1 MRFDDPSAF
10 EDCCGAATGAG
21 SVWQDY
27 PKGSCMEGRMA
38 TAETAGTLT
47 GTAGAGFLDKE
58 RTIAAAGFNRWLVPP
73 AALCIHLCIGMAY
86 GFSVFWLPLSR
97 AIGLT
102 APKACP
108 DISLFQEL
116 FTTTCDW
123 KVASLGW
130 MYTLFF
136 VVLGVAAAVWGGWLE
151 RVGPRKAG
159 FVAALC
165 WCGGLFLGAIG
176 VYIHQLW
183 LMWLGAGV
191 IGGIGLGLGYIS
203 PVSTLVKWFPD
214 RRGMATGMAIMGFG
228 GGAMI
233 GAPLANLLMNHFK
246 TPTSVGVWETFVAM
260 GVIYFVFMMIGA
272 FRYRLPPA
280 GWRPDGWTPPSET
293 KTMIS
298 QHHVHL
304 DNAHKTP
311 QFWLVWWVLTLNV
324 SAGIGVIG
332 MASPMLQEIF
342 AGKLIGLPD
351 LGFNALNAA
360 QKAQIAAI
368 AAGFAG
374 LLSLFNIGGRF
385 FWASMSDYMGRKNT
399 YYTFFILGIVLY
411 ALAPTFAA
419 TGNKILFVLGFGII
433 LSMYGGGFATVP
445 AYLADLFGTQFVGA
459 IHGRLLTAWST
470 AGIIGP
476 VVVNYLREFQLA
488 AGVPRDQLYNST
500 MYILCAMLVAGLI
513 CNYLVKPVDPKWYM
527 SEAEVAKLQAASAGA
542 GTVQTGSFGI
552 GKGGLDGRAAAFW
565 LFVGIPLAWGVYMTL
580 LSAVKIF

>member
-1 MRFDDPSAF
+1 MATIESA
-10 EDCCGAATGAG
+10 GTMSGVGAG
-21 SVWQDY
+21 I
-27 PKGSCMEGRMA
+27 
-38 TAETAGTLT
+38 
-47 GTAGAGFLDKE
+47 LDRE
-58 RTIAAAGFNRWLVPP
+58 HTIAKAGFNRWLVPP

-102 APKACP
+102 GPKACP
-108 DISLFQEL
+108 DMSLMQEL

-123 KVASLGW
+123 RVASMGW

-136 VVLGVAAAVWGGWLE
+136 VLLGVSAAIWGGWLE
-151 RVGPRKAG
+151 RAGPRKAG
-159 FVAALC
+159 FVAAMC
-165 WCGGLFLGAIG
+165 WGGGLLLGALGIY
-176 VYIHQLW
+176 VHQLW
-183 LMWLGAGV
+183 LLWLGCGV
-191 IGGIGLGLGYIS
+191 IGGVGLGLGYIS

-233 GAPLANLLMNHFK
+233 GAPLANFLLNYFK
-246 TPTSVGVWETFVAM
+246 TPTDVGAWKTFVVM
-260 GVIYFVFMMIGA
+260 GVIYFVFMTIGA
-272 FRYRLPPA
+272 FAYRVSPV
-280 GWRPDGWTPPSET
+280 GWRPDGWTPPSEK

-298 QHHVHL
+298 EHHVHL

-311 QFWLVWWVLTLNV
+311 QFWLIWWVLCLNV

-342 AGKLIGLPD
+342 AGKLIGMPNLSFSQLSAD
-351 LGFNALNAA
+351 
-360 QKAQIAAI
+360 QKTAIAGI

-385 FWASMSDYMGRKNT
+385 FWASLSDHIGRKST
-399 YYTFFILGIVLY
+399 YYCFFLLGIVLY

-419 TGNKILFVLGFGII
+419 MGSKLLFVLAFGII

-445 AYLADLFGTQFVGA
+445 AYLADMFGTQFVGA

-476 VVVNYLREFQLA
+476 VVVNYIRDFQLQ
-488 AGVPRDQLYNST
+488 AGVPRDHLYDTT
-500 MYILCAMLVAGLI
+500 MYILCAMLIAGLI
-513 CNYLVKPVDPKWYM
+513 CNYLIKPVDPKWNM
-527 SEAEVAKLQAASAGA
+527 SADEVARLQAASAKSA
-542 GTVQTGSFGI
+542 AAVQHGSFGI
-552 GKGGLDGRAAAFW
+552 GTGGLDVKAALFW
-565 LFVGIPLAWGVYMTL
+565 AFVGIPLAWGVWVTL
-580 LSAVKIF
+580 QSAAAIFK

>member
-1 MRFDDPSAF
+1 MTTIESA
-10 EDCCGAATGAG
+10 
-21 SVWQDY
+21 
-27 PKGSCMEGRMA
+27 GRLS
-38 TAETAGTLT
+38 G
-47 GTAGAGFLDKE
+47 AGAGILDRE
-58 RTIAAAGFNRWLVPP
+58 RTIATAGFNRWLVPP

-108 DISLFQEL
+108 DMSLWQEL

-130 MYTLFF
+130 MFTLFF
-136 VVLGVAAAVWGGWLE
+136 VVLGVSAALWGGWLE

-165 WCGGLFLGAIG
+165 WCGGLLLGALGI
-176 VYIHQLW
+176 YTHQLW
-183 LMWLGAGV
+183 IMWLGSGV

-203 PVSTLVKWFPD
+203 PVSTLIKWFPD

-233 GAPLANLLMNHFK
+233 GAPFANLLINYFK
-246 TPTSVGVWETFVAM
+246 SSTDVGVWQTFLVMA
-260 GVIYFVFMMIGA
+260 VVYFVFMTIGA
-272 FRYRLPPA
+272 FAYRVTPA
-280 GWRPDGWTPPSET
+280 GWKPEGWTPPSEK

-298 QHHVHL
+298 EHHVHL
-304 DNAHKTP
+304 NDAHKTP
-311 QFWLVWWVLTLNV
+311 QFWLIWWVLCLNV

-342 AGKLIGLPD
+342 AGKLIGHPELSFSQLSAD
-351 LGFNALNAA
+351 
-360 QKAQIAAI
+360 QKTVIAGI

-385 FWASMSDYMGRKNT
+385 AWATLSDYIGRKNT

-419 TGNKILFVLGFGII
+419 MGSKLLFMLGFGII

-445 AYLADLFGTQFVGA
+445 AYLADMFGTQFVGA

-476 VVVNYLREFQLA
+476 VVVNYIREFQLA
-488 AGVPRDQLYNST
+488 AGVPRDQLYNTT
-500 MYILCAMLVAGLI
+500 MYILCAMLIAGII
-513 CNYLVKPVDPKWYM
+513 CNYLVKPVASKWYM
-527 SEAEVAKLQAASAGA
+527 SEADLAKLQAANAGA
-542 GTVQTGSFGI
+542 GPVQTGSFGI
-552 GKGGLDGRAAAFW
+552 GTGGLDAKAALFW
-565 LFVGIPLAWGVYMTL
+565 LFVGIPLAWGVYKTL
-580 LSAVKIF
+580 ESAVKIL

>member
-1 MRFDDPSAF
+1 MTTIS
-10 EDCCGAATGAG
+10 
-21 SVWQDY
+21 S
-27 PKGSCMEGRMA
+27 
-38 TAETAGTLT
+38 AGTAS
-47 GTAGAGFLDKE
+47 GAGAGFLDKE
-58 RTIAAAGFNRWLVPP
+58 RTIATAGFNRWLVPP

-108 DISLFQEL
+108 DMSLFQEL

-123 KVASLGW
+123 KVASMGW

-136 VVLGVAAAVWGGWLE
+136 VVLGVSAAMWGGWLE

-176 VYIHQLW
+176 IITHQLW
-183 LMWLGAGV
+183 LMWLGSGV
-191 IGGIGLGLGYIS
+191 IGGVGLGLGYIS

-233 GAPLANLLMNHFK
+233 GAPLANLLMNYFK

-272 FRYRLPPA
+272 FRYRIPPA
-280 GWRPDGWTPPSET
+280 GWRPEGWTPPNKSNA
-293 KTMIS
+293 MIS
-298 QHHVHL
+298 QYNVHL

-311 QFWLVWWVLTLNV
+311 QFWLIWWVLCLNV

-351 LGFNALNAA
+351 IGFNQLSAA
-360 QKAQIAAI
+360 QKTTIAGI
-368 AAGFAG
+368 AAGFTG

-385 FWASMSDYMGRKNT
+385 FWASLSDKIGRKNT
-399 YYTFFILGIVLY
+399 YYCFFILGIVLY
-411 ALAPTFAA
+411 ALAPSFAA
-419 TGNKILFVLGFGII
+419 MGSKLLFVLGFGII

-445 AYLADLFGTQFVGA
+445 AYLADMFGTQFVGA

-476 VVVNYLREFQLA
+476 VVVNYIREFQLA
-488 AGVPRDQLYNST
+488 AGVKPDQLYNTT
-500 MYILCAMLVAGLI
+500 MYILCAMLIAGLI
-513 CNYLVKPVDPKWYM
+513 CNYLIKPVDSKWHM
-527 SEAEVAKLQAASAGA
+527 SEAEVAKLQAATASATSSGPS
-542 GTVQTGSFGI
+542 GSFGI
-552 GKGGLDGRAAAFW
+552 GFGGLDARAALFW
-565 LFVGIPLAWGVYMTL
+565 AFVGVPLAWGVWITL
-580 LSAVKIF
+580 QSAAKIL

>member
-1 MRFDDPSAF
+1 MATIESA
-10 EDCCGAATGAG
+10 GTMPGVGAG
-21 SVWQDY
+21 I
-27 PKGSCMEGRMA
+27 
-38 TAETAGTLT
+38 
-47 GTAGAGFLDKE
+47 LDRE
-58 RTIAAAGFNRWLVPP
+58 HTIAKAGFNRWLVPP

-108 DISLFQEL
+108 DMSLLQEL

-123 KVASLGW
+123 RVASMGW

-136 VVLGVAAAVWGGWLE
+136 VLLGVSAAIWGGWLE
-151 RVGPRKAG
+151 RAGPRKAG
-159 FVAALC
+159 FVAAMC
-165 WCGGLFLGAIG
+165 WGGGLLLGALGIY
-176 VYIHQLW
+176 VHQLW
-183 LMWLGAGV
+183 LLWLGSGV
-191 IGGIGLGLGYIS
+191 IGGVGLGLGYIS

-233 GAPLANLLMNHFK
+233 GAPLANILLNYFK
-246 TPTSVGVWETFVAM
+246 TPTDVGAWQTFVVM
-260 GVIYFVFMMIGA
+260 GVIYFVFMTIGA
-272 FRYRLPPA
+272 FAYRVSPV
-280 GWRPDGWTPPSET
+280 GWRPDGWTPPSEK

-298 QHHVHL
+298 EHHVHL

-311 QFWLVWWVLTLNV
+311 QFWLIWWVLCLNV

-342 AGKLIGLPD
+342 AGKLIGMPD
-351 LGFNALNAA
+351 LSFSQLSGE
-360 QKAQIAAI
+360 QKTAIAGI

-385 FWASMSDYMGRKNT
+385 FWASLSDYIGRKNT
-399 YYTFFILGIVLY
+399 YFCFFLLGIALY

-419 TGNKILFVLGFGII
+419 MGSKLLFVLAFGII

-445 AYLADLFGTQFVGA
+445 AYLADMFGTQFVGA

-476 VVVNYLREFQLA
+476 SVVNYLRDFQLA
-488 AGVPRDQLYNST
+488 AGVPRDHLYDTT
-500 MYILCAMLVAGLI
+500 MYILCAMLIAGLI
-513 CNYLVKPVDPKWYM
+513 CNYLIKPVDPKWNM
-527 SEAEVAKLQAASAGA
+527 SAAEVAKLQAASAKSEA
-542 GTVQTGSFGI
+542 AVQHGSFGI
-552 GKGGLDGRAAAFW
+552 GTGGLDVKAALFW
-565 LFVGIPLAWGVYMTL
+565 VFVGVPLAWGVWITL
-580 LSAVKIF
+580 QSAAAIFK